1 MRWRIRSAAVPV
13 HRHSLLQ
20 LLVDGAL
27 VALAYFLAF
36 RLRFDNAI
44 PTRYEEL
51 LERTIPWVVP
61 LYLVV
66 LAALGAYQRL
76 WKFVGQREY
85 EAVVKGAIVATLVI
99 VGAIAL
105 LHPVQTQPSIVFRH
119 NTFHVE
125 STAITL
131 PAGVITLFLLLALAL
146 LLGSRFL
153 IHLVVE
159 GRVRSFRVAKGA

>member
-1 MRWRIRSAAVPV
+1 RGQAPGGRGGAGRPGSPRPGAIRRPAVRAGRGPVAGPASHASRVPRGAKPPRIPPMRRRFRSATLPV

-27 VALAYFLAF
+27 VALAYYLAF
-36 RLRFDNAI
+36 QLRFDNAI

-85 EAVVKGAIVATLVI
+85 EAVVKGAIVA
-99 VGAIAL
+99 
-105 LHPVQTQPSIVFRH
+105 
-119 NTFHVE
+119 
-125 STAITL
+125 
-131 PAGVITLFLLLALAL
+131 
-146 LLGSRFL
+146 
-153 IHLVVE
+153 
-159 GRVRSFRVAKGA
+159 